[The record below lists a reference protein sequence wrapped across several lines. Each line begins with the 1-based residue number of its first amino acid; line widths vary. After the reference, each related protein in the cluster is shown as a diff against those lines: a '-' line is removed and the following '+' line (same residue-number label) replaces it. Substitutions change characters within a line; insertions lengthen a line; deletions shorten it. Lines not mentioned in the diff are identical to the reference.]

1 MAQPKYQ
8 FGKDP
13 VLKYSGKAM
22 LAAARAYMDEYAL
35 EIFDLWFSGT
45 APPEVVFDNPKW
57 AAYMAADEGLAA
69 QIDGQ
74 LTKFARE
81 FRDKF
86 FQSPGANG
94 AMGAVNQPYKLTF
107 HAEVG
112 SATGGYRTGY
122 SQLHGTDRTVGDFQI
137 EGVFAMMPSGG
148 PAPDLEFRFINNQMT
163 FNDRVNPNYKYKADA
178 VFANVA
184 RNLAAANGGPP
195 PKDFTLRIRWREA
208 GPWVYRIPAAV
219 GK

>member
-1 MAQPKYQ
+1 MAEPKYN
-8 FGKDP
+8 FGGDP
-13 VLKYSGKAM
+13 VLRLSGQAM

-35 EIFDLWFSGT
+35 EIFDLWFGGK
-45 APPEVVFDNPKW
+45 APPEVIFDNSRW
-57 AAYMAADEGLAA
+57 AAYMAADEGLGN
-69 QIDGQ
+69 QIDTQ

-86 FQSPGANG
+86 FQTPGAKG
-94 AMGAVNQPYKLTF
+94 AMGALNQPYKLTF

-112 SATGGYRTGY
+112 QSGGGYRSGY

-137 EGVFAMMPSGG
+137 QGVFAMMPAGG
-148 PAPDLEFRFINNQMT
+148 PGSELEFRFLNNQMT
-163 FNDRVNPNYKYKADA
+163 FNDRVNPNYKYKSDA
-178 VFANVA
+178 AFANLA
-184 RNLAAANGGPP
+184 KNLAAANGGPP

-208 GPWVYRIPAAV
+208 GPWIYRIPAAV